1 LKWRLMVKSLPVVV
15 GVVFAK
21 LVLEHQWGFHG
32 AIEFTDIGLVF
43 TAGVFLIGLMLAG
56 TMADYKESE
65 KLPTDIACTL
75 ASLEVVYRQAA
86 TAKPELDDKR
96 MHKEVLHL
104 TLITLE
110 WIQHK
115 RTRAEL
121 DAALGS
127 VATMACT
134 LESSGLSSHAS
145 RVAADLNL
153 LRRALLRIDVISR
166 TGFLAVGYALL
177 DSVVALII
185 GLLLVCHFRGPYEEI
200 LLVSFV
206 TLIYVYAGQLIRDI
220 DDPFLYQDGVP
231 RGASEVELFPL
242 IELRERM
249 RRHH

>member
-1 LKWRLMVKSLPVVV
+1 MVKSLPIVA
-15 GVVFAK
+15 GVLVAK
-21 LVLEHQWGFHG
+21 LLLEHEWGFRG
-32 AIEFTDIGLVF
+32 AIEFTDVGLVF

-96 MHKEVLHL
+96 MHHSVLHCA
-104 TLITLE
+104 LITLE

-121 DAALGS
+121 DEALSS
-127 VATMACT
+127 VATIACT

-185 GLLLVCHFRGPYEEI
+185 GLLLVCRFRGTYEEI